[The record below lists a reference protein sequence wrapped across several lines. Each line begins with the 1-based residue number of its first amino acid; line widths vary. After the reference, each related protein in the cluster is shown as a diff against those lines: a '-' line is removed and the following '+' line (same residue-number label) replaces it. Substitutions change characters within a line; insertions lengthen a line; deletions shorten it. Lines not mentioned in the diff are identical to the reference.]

1 MNKKL
6 IILPVLIVLLTLPI
20 ITLAGELSTD
30 SCVLL
35 PGAPPQDPAT
45 WFGCIIIRFID
56 IVAWPIFG
64 GVIVIMSIWAGLL
77 LVTAHGDVTKTTT
90 GKKAFITII
99 VGILI
104 VVVGYSAYNIIKK
117 VIGV

>member
-6 IILPVLIVLLTLPI
+6 IVLFSLMVLLALPI
-20 ITLAGELSTD
+20 ITLAGELATD
-30 SCVLL
+30 SCVN
-35 PGAPPQDPAT
+35 PVGSPDPAK
-45 WFGCIIIRFID
+45 WFGCIITRFIN

-77 LVTAHGDVTKTTT
+77 LVTAHGDVPKTTT
-90 GKKAFITII
+90 GKKAFIAVII
-99 VGILI
+99 GIII